1 MITVNKNER
10 RHEKTVRATSSGTG
24 GCCQRKECNGWIAYH
39 ARGEAGMLSRIINPV
54 LGDHI
59 AFCVERYNEASVM
72 EQLDLRAARAVVDG
86 MNKIL

>member
-1 MITVNKNER
+1 MKKLFELHPPALAGVVK
-10 RHEKTVRATSSGTG
+10 EKSVMGA
-24 GCCQRKECNGWIAYH
+24 IAYH
-39 ARGEAGMLSRIINPV
+39 ASGEAGMLSRIINPV
-54 LGDHI
+54 LGGHI